1 MSELAKILVVDDDE
15 TNRFVVRVLMER
27 RNYQVSEAASGP
39 EAIDLVKAQPF
50 DLVFMDLRMP
60 GMDGL
65 ETTRRIRE
73 DNTDPTLPV
82 VALTSRAS
90 PQHQAL
96 CRQEGMNAVLRKPL
110 DSEKLDRLMA
120 LLQRNEKKASG

>member
-1 MSELAKILVVDDDE
+1 MSQRRKILVVDDDE
-15 TNRFVVRVLMER
+15 TNRLVVRVLMER
-27 RNYQVSEAASGP
+27 RNYQVSEAANGP

-73 DNTDPTLPV
+73 DHTDTTLPV
-82 VALTSRAS
+82 VALTSHAS
-90 PQHQAL
+90 PQHQAR
-96 CRQEGMNAVLRKPL
+96 CCQEGMNAVLCKPL
-110 DSEKLDRLMA
+110 DSEQLDRLIE
-120 LLQRNEKKASG
+120 LLQRNVQS